1 MKKFISFF
9 TTVVLLAGG
18 LGLFAQNAA
27 AQTKVTGTIVD
38 ASGIGIPGATVI
50 QEQTTVLSLISTVTL
65 KSMCLRALT
74 SRSLASATRL

>member
-50 QEQTTVLSLISTVTL
+50 QAGTNNGAVADIDGNFEDR
-65 KSMCLRALT
+65 KSVV
-74 SRSLASATRL
+74 